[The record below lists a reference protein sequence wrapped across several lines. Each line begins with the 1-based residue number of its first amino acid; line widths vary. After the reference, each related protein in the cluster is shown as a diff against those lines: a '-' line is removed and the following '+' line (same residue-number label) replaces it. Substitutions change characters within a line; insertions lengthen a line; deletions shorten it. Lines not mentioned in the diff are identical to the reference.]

1 PRRPVAARAPD
12 SPRRPGR
19 SPRRRSAPTPARAQP
34 PRAPCLPA
42 EAGGRSTDLAPQPSP
57 AVPPGG
63 VGLLRID
70 ERLARRSCR
79 WVGGQCFP
87 AFHHPAE
94 PPAPRSEERRGG
106 TKRKL

>member
-1 PRRPVAARAPD
+1 FLCFQAEDGIRVFHVTGVQSCALPI
-12 SPRRPGR
+12 S
-19 SPRRRSAPTPARAQP
+19 
-34 PRAPCLPA
+34 RAPCLPA

-79 WVGGQCFP
+79 WVGGHG
-87 AFHHPAE
+87 AF
-94 PPAPRSEERRGG
+94 RRFTTQIGRASRRATVWSPQARRLG
-106 TKRKL
+106 RGKDST